1 MGLHEF
7 SWPQHMGRLQEM
19 ETSPSRLRLPTDV
32 CGGRSL
38 LVGGMADHRC
48 STKRDSGSWVRCAWV
63 DLGLYHRSSIHANT
77 SRAGKVGTMENTS
90 CSICNG
96 L

>member
-19 ETSPSRLRLPTDV
+19 QTSPPLLHADV
-32 CGGRSL
+32 CGGSSL
-38 LVGGMADHRC
+38 LVGGTADHRC
-48 STKRDSGSWVRCAWV
+48 STKRESGSWVRCAQADV
-63 DLGLYHRSSIHANT
+63 GVYHRSSVPANT
-77 SRAGKVGTMENTS
+77 SRAGKVETMENTA
-90 CSICNG
+90 CSVCNG